1 MRTCRR
7 TLCAGL
13 SRSQRLCTRLSS
25 TAAPSIDR
33 RAFGEGMV
41 RNDSTRNPRD
51 AAKLAITSDPN
62 APHGRGVSLSLSGT
76 LLPRC
81 YFDVTRARVGVPTEY
96 LRERESCTV
105 SRRGHRSC
113 FFPLYRVGIPTLQYN
128 TVVPSRSSSRTSR
141 LDRPMP

>member
-41 RNDSTRNPRD
+41 RNDSTRD

-62 APHGRGVSLSLSGT
+62 APHTGGLSLSLRHAAAAV
-76 LLPRC
+76 LLRR
-81 YFDVTRARVGVPTEY
+81 TESARRSSYRVLE
-96 LRERESCTV
+96 RERE
-105 SRRGHRSC
+105 
-113 FFPLYRVGIPTLQYN
+113 LYSVFT
-128 TVVPSRSSSRTSR
+128 
-141 LDRPMP
+141 